1 MSNNE
6 SRPSE
11 WDVQPTIDATQISRC
26 YQYVTI
32 LSQHITAHGHHRL
45 QRLWICN
52 SCTLLDKF
60 NGWRW
65 LQMELNIFKP
75 IQAATFQSEK
85 MFEPL
90 ANLTTM
96 QPKAGFQVPMHWIM
110 AARFRQVKSKAS
122 AARRWNILSN
132 MHNCI
137 TFWLCGFL
145 RLLLIF
151 GCMHI
156 MSLYVFYPL
165 GFLK

>member
-11 WDVQPTIDATQISRC
+11 WEVQLTIDATKISRC

-32 LSQHITAHGHHRL
+32 LSQHIAAHGHHRL

-65 LQMELNIFKP
+65 LQVELNIFKP
-75 IQAATFQSEK
+75 IQAASFRSEK

-90 ANLTTM
+90 ANLTKM

-122 AARRWNILSN
+122 AAGRWNILS
-132 MHNCI
+132 NCI

-145 RLLLIF
+145 LLLLIF
-151 GCMHI
+151 WVYANNV
-156 MSLYVFYPL
+156 LKYVFYPL